1 MKKLNQVV
9 AIEKGVRNRTQKTI
23 TELHHACKKG
33 GLFNGHIRTYE
44 PINDD
49 GERFPEDRQSIQMR
63 VPDVLDKAKEALIEQ
78 MDIVA
83 CKDFGNVNPAARA
96 DVVIDGAVLISN
108 APVPFLLYVE
118 KELVDLQTFILT
130 LPELD
135 ESQEW
140 THDDN
145 TRIWKTAVVK
155 TIKTAKLQEALVLLQ
170 PTKEHAG
177 QAKDIT
183 VDRTVGYWNQIKH
196 SGSMPLA
203 AKQKL
208 IAKIHRLIDAV
219 KQAREEANMAEVDSI
234 QVGKKVFDWLL
245 G

>member
-1 MKKLNQVV
+1 
-9 AIEKGVRNRTQKTI
+9 
-23 TELHHACKKG
+23 
-33 GLFNGHIRTYE
+33 
-44 PINDD
+44 
-49 GERFPEDRQSIQMR
+49 MR